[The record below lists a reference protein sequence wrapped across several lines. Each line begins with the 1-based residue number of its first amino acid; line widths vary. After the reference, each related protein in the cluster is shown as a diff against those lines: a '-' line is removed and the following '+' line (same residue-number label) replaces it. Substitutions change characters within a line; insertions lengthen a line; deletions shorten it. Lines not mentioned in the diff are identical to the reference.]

1 MLIDMHLHEKT
12 FSPDSHM
19 KIEQVVERAKLIGLD
34 AICITDHDSIGF
46 MTLVDQ
52 AQKELDFLIFVGVEY
67 LTTEG
72 DILAY
77 GIDELP
83 EPGMSA
89 QEFVDYVNQQ
99 GGACTAAHPYRN
111 NNRGL
116 GDHICHIKG
125 LHAVEV
131 LNGNSTLAENQ
142 RTFDVARQHSLQC
155 VGGSD
160 SHSFGQVGVYATY
173 FPNEVKSIK
182 DVVTQ
187 LRQGICRPVMVQGHH
202 IVENLAFS

>member
-1 MLIDMHLHEKT
+1 MLIDMHMHEKN

-19 KIEQVVERAKLIGLD
+19 KIDQIVERAKLIGLD
-34 AICITDHDSIGF
+34 AVCITDHDSIGF
-46 MTLVDQ
+46 ITLVEEARQ
-52 AQKELDFLIFVGVEY
+52 RLNFPIFVGVEY

-77 GIDELP
+77 GIEELP
-83 EPGMSA
+83 EPGLSA
-89 QEFVDYVNQQ
+89 QEFVDYVNKN

-116 GDHICHIKG
+116 GDHIYKTKG

-131 LNGNSTLAENQ
+131 LNGNSTYAENQ
-142 RTFDVARQHSLQC
+142 KAFDVAKEHGLQC

-160 SHSFGQVGVYATY
+160 SHNFGQVGVYATY
-173 FPNEVKSIK
+173 LPKQVKTMQDIV
-182 DVVTQ
+182 DQ
-187 LRQGICRPVMVQGHH
+187 LKQGVCKPVMVQGHH
-202 IVENLAFS
+202 IVEGLD

>member
-52 AQKELDFLIFVGVEY
+52 AQKELNFPIFVGVEY

-142 RTFDVARQHSLQC
+142 HTFDVARQHGLQC

-202 IVENLAFS
+202 IMENLTL

>member
-1 MLIDMHLHEKT
+1 MLIDLHMHEKT
-12 FSPDSHM
+12 FSPDSFM
-19 KIEQVVERAKLIGLD
+19 TIEQIVERAKLIGLD
-34 AICITDHDSIGF
+34 AVCITDHDSIGF
-46 MTLVDQ
+46 TALVNQ
-52 AQKELDFLIFVGVEY
+52 ARQRLDFPIFVGVEY

-83 EPGMSA
+83 ESGLSA
-89 QEFVDYVNQQ
+89 QEFVNYVNQK

-116 GDHICHIKG
+116 GDQIYKVKG

-131 LNGNSTLAENQ
+131 LNGNSTLEENK
-142 RTFDVARQHSLQC
+142 TAFSVAKEHDLQC

-160 SHSFGQVGVYATY
+160 AHHFGQVGVYATY
-173 FPNEVKSIK
+173 FPNKVSNIYELAIELKK
-182 DVVTQ
+182 GHCQ
-187 LRQGICRPVMVQGHH
+187 PVMVKGHQ
-202 IVENLAFS
+202 IVETAFA